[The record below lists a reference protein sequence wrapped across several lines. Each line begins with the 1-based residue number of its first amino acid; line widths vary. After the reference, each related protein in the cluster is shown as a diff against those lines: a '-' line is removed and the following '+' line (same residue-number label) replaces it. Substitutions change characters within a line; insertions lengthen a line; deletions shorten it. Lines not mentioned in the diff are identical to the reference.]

1 LVIIIKKRL
10 DIVLKTKYNNNII
23 KKERE
28 KNMKSYVSLERAKGV
43 DKDALID
50 SAFEKFNKQN
60 VDKDGNYVKYS
71 DLENNFD
78 GVTQMYE
85 GLNQLKD
92 ALIDYIEV
100 IQTVKGIVKN
110 KLRNGNFDV
119 DKEVKDKLF
128 YETKLSKHKGQMRWL
143 CIERPTGS
151 ILLTSAFEED
161 AKKITDFQNKH
172 KQWVHNGGVVKF
184 LTEGKIYG

>member
-1 LVIIIKKRL
+1 
-10 DIVLKTKYNNNII
+10 
-23 KKERE
+23 
-28 KNMKSYVSLERAKGV
+28 MKVNVTLERAKST
-43 DKDALID
+43 DKDYIIER
-50 SAFEKFNKQN
+50 AFKKFNKQN
-60 VDKDGNYVKYS
+60 VDENGNYVKYS

-78 GVTQMYE
+78 GLTQMYE

-128 YETKLSKHKGQMRWL
+128 YEVQDLQTYANQWLPDYSGDVIAGFNKLVGD
-143 CIERPTGS
+143 TD
-151 ILLTSAFEED
+151 EEN
-161 AKKITDFQNKH
+161 FHQ
-172 KQWVHNGGVVKF
+172 
-184 LTEGKIYG
+184 L

>member
-1 LVIIIKKRL
+1 
-10 DIVLKTKYNNNII
+10 
-23 KKERE
+23 
-28 KNMKSYVSLERAKGV
+28 MKVNVTLERAIST
-43 DKDALID
+43 DKDIIIER
-50 SAFEKFNKQN
+50 AFKKFNKQN
-60 VDKDGNYVKYS
+60 VDENGNYVKYS

-78 GVTQMYE
+78 GLTQMYE

-128 YETKLSKHKGQMRWL
+128 YEVQDLQTFANQWLPDYSSDVISGFNKLVGDTDEENFHKL
-143 CIERPTGS
+143 
-151 ILLTSAFEED
+151 
-161 AKKITDFQNKH
+161 
-172 KQWVHNGGVVKF
+172 
-184 LTEGKIYG
+184 

>member
-1 LVIIIKKRL
+1 
-10 DIVLKTKYNNNII
+10 
-23 KKERE
+23 
-28 KNMKSYVSLERAKGV
+28 MKSYVSLERAKGV

-71 DLENNFD
+71 ELENNFD

-110 KLRNGNFDV
+110 KLRNGNFDI

-128 YETKLSKHKGQMRWL
+128 YEVQDLQTYANQWLPDYSGDVISGFNKLVGD
-143 CIERPTGS
+143 TD
-151 ILLTSAFEED
+151 EEH
-161 AKKITDFQNKH
+161 FH
-172 KQWVHNGGVVKF
+172 R
-184 LTEGKIYG
+184 L

>member
-1 LVIIIKKRL
+1 
-10 DIVLKTKYNNNII
+10 
-23 KKERE
+23 
-28 KNMKSYVSLERAKGV
+28 MKSYVSLERAKST
-43 DKDALID
+43 DKDYLID
-50 SAFEKFNKQN
+50 KALDKFNKQN
-60 VDKDGNYVKYS
+60 VDKNGNYVKYS

-78 GVTQMYE
+78 GLTQMYE

-128 YETKLSKHKGQMRWL
+128 YEVQDLQTYANQWLPDYSGDVIGGFNKLVGD
-143 CIERPTGS
+143 TD
-151 ILLTSAFEED
+151 EEY
-161 AKKITDFQNKH
+161 FHQ
-172 KQWVHNGGVVKF
+172 
-184 LTEGKIYG
+184 L